1 MKSSNY
7 LMAGLMIF
15 ILSCATVPVKSISES
30 DLADLKG
37 KWKGTRY
44 GLGYTAP
51 TEMEIFNT
59 AIPISAAITFHE
71 TRTGTF
77 TSTLMGELQDG
88 KLFLFSWS
96 RDEYWLKLS
105 LRKGDGKMKLVGAYQ
120 WGKYGEGTLSLSK
133 E

>member
-1 MKSSNY
+1 MKSISY
-7 LMAGLMIF
+7 LIAGLMIF
-15 ILSCATVPVKSISES
+15 SLSCATVPVKSISES

-59 AIPISAAITFHE
+59 TIPISAAIPFYE

-105 LRKGDGKMKLVGAYQ
+105 LRKGNGKMKLVGAYQ